1 MIILD
6 FLFYYLALYFSN
18 RPKTLSWSNP
28 VQRAS
33 CCLGL
38 MSTSWVIAILFFI
51 LIHVVK
57 NYNFNSNYMILL
69 VPIALILIWFYGY
82 VYDTKGRYYSVS
94 NSNSQILKI
103 NENLGMS
110 IAWLVLL
117 ISFASPFIILLLDM
131 K

>member
-6 FLFYYLALYFSN
+6 FLFYYLALYFFS
-18 RPKTLSWSNP
+18 RPKTLFWSNP

-33 CCLGL
+33 YCLGL
-38 MSTSWVIAILFFI
+38 MSTSWVIAILFFT
-51 LIHVVK
+51 LIHVVRK
-57 NYNFNSNYMILL
+57 FNFNSNYMILL
-69 VPIALILIWFYGY
+69 VPTALILIWFYGY

-103 NENLGMS
+103 NQNLGMS

-117 ISFASPFIILLLDM
+117 ISFASPFIILLLDT

>member
-6 FLFYYLALYFSN
+6 FLLYYFALYFSN

-33 CCLGL
+33 YCLGL